1 MISLRDLTVRY
12 GDTVAVD
19 GITLDLE
26 PGKIYGLLGRN
37 GSGKT
42 SLLSVLA
49 AFRHASAGTVTVD
62 GIDPFENP
70 AFMRDTAFIRDVLD
84 VTDSDRLGKVLDFAG
99 RLRPTW
105 DGGYAER
112 LIDVF
117 GLDRRRRVSALS
129 RGQRSSLGVVLGLA
143 ARAPLTILD
152 EVYLGMDA
160 AARTT
165 FYREL
170 LADYLAH
177 PRTIIL
183 STHLIEEVAGLFE
196 QVIVIDRGRLL
207 VHEDTDAFRARG
219 TAVTGPVAAVEAFVA
234 GRTVLSEQN
243 LGGVRQATLYGAL
256 DDDETVRARAAGLS
270 LAPVGVQDLFVHLT
284 SGAVQ
289 GTGSSGA
296 ADGTGRTE
304 ALR

>member
-1 MISLRDLTVRY
+1 MIELRGLTVRY

-19 GITLDLE
+19 DVSLQLPSGV
-26 PGKIYGLLGRN
+26 IYGLLGRN

-42 SLLSVLA
+42 SLLSALA
-49 AFRHASAGTVTVD
+49 SYRKASAGSVLVD
-62 GIDPFENP
+62 GAEAFENP
-70 AFMRDTAFIRDVLD
+70 AVTRATAFIRDTLD
-84 VTDSDRLGKVLDFAG
+84 VSAQDRVRRVVCLAAW
-99 RLRPTW
+99 LRPGW
-105 DGGYAER
+105 DGDYAAK
-112 LIDVF
+112 L
-117 GLDRRRRVSALS
+117 LDLFQLDPRKRVSALS
-129 RGQRSSLGVVLGLA
+129 RGQKSALGVVLGLA

-160 AARTT
+160 VARTA

-207 VHEDTDAFRARG
+207 VHEDTDTFKARG
-219 TAVTGPVAAVEAFVA
+219 VAVTGPAAAVDAFVA
-234 GRTVLSEQN
+234 GHTVLSEQS
-243 LGGVRQATLYGAL
+243 LGGVRQVTLYGAL
-256 DDDETVRARAAGLS
+256 DDDDAARARSDGLT

-284 SGAVQ
+284 SGA
-289 GTGSSGA
+289 
-296 ADGTGRTE
+296 ADGTRRRE

>member
-1 MISLRDLTVRY
+1 MISLRDVTVRY
-12 GDTVAVD
+12 GNTVAVD

-42 SLLSVLA
+42 SLLSVV
-49 AFRHASAGTVTVD
+49 ASYRRASTGTVTID
-62 GIDPFENP
+62 GTDPFEN
-70 AFMRDTAFIRDVLD
+70 AALMRDTAFIRDSLD
-84 VTDSDRLGKVLDFAG
+84 VTDQDRIAKVLAFAG
-99 RLRPTW
+99 RLRRTW
-105 DGGYAER
+105 DADYAEH
-112 LIDVF
+112 LVEVF

-129 RGQRSSLGVVLGLA
+129 RGQRASLGVVLGLA

-160 AARTT
+160 AARKA

-207 VHEDTDAFRARG
+207 VHEDTDTFKARG
-219 TAVTGPVAAVEAFVA
+219 VAVTGPAAAVEAFVA
-234 GRTVLSEQN
+234 ERTVLSEQS

-256 DDDETVRARAAGLS
+256 DDDEVVRAKTAGLTV
-270 LAPVGVQDLFVHLT
+270 APVGVQDLFVHLT
-284 SGAVQ
+284 SGA
-289 GTGSSGA
+289 
-296 ADGTGRTE
+296 ADGARRTE

>member
-1 MISLRDLTVRY
+1 MISLRELTVRY

-19 GITLDLE
+19 SVTLDLE

-49 AFRHASAGTVTVD
+49 SYRRASSGTVTVD
-62 GIDPFENP
+62 GADPFEN
-70 AFMRDTAFIRDVLD
+70 AALMRDTVFIRDSLD
-84 VTDSDRLGKVLDFAG
+84 VTEQDRVATVLDFAG

-105 DGGYAER
+105 DAGYAEH
-112 LIDVF
+112 LADVL
-117 GLDRRRRVSALS
+117 GLDRRKRVSALS

-143 ARAPLTILD
+143 ARTPLTILD

-160 AARTT
+160 AARTV

-170 LADYLAH
+170 LADYVEH

-196 QVIVIDRGRLL
+196 QVIVLDRGRLL
-207 VHEDTDAFRARG
+207 LHEDIDTFKARG
-219 TAVTGPVAAVEAFVA
+219 VAVTGPAAAVDAFAA
-234 GRTVLSEQN
+234 GRTVLSEQR
-243 LGGVRQATLYGAL
+243 LGGVRQVTLHGAL
-256 DDDETVRARAAGLS
+256 DNDEVVRAEAAGLT

-284 SGAVQ
+284 SGAAA
-289 GTGSSGA
+289 GTR
-296 ADGTGRTE
+296 RTE

>member
-1 MISLRDLTVRY
+1 
-12 GDTVAVD
+12 
-19 GITLDLE
+19 
-26 PGKIYGLLGRN
+26 
-37 GSGKT
+37 
-42 SLLSVLA
+42 VLA
-49 AFRHASAGTVTVD
+49 SYRRASAGTVTVD
-62 GIDPFENP
+62 GVDPFENP
-70 AFMRDTAFIRDVLD
+70 ALMRGTAFIRDQLD
-84 VTDSDRLGKVLDFAG
+84 VTTQDRVDRVLDFAA

-105 DGGYAER
+105 DAGYAEH
-112 LIDVF
+112 LTDVF
-117 GLDRRRRVSALS
+117 ELDRRKRVSALS

-160 AARTT
+160 AARTA

-183 STHLIEEVAGLFE
+183 STHLIEEVADLFE

-207 VHEDTDAFRARG
+207 VHEDTDTFKARG
-219 TAVTGPVAAVEAFVA
+219 VAVTGPAAAVDAFVS
-234 GRTVLSEQN
+234 GRTVLNERS

-256 DDDETVRARAAGLS
+256 EPHDVERAGTAGLS

-284 SGAVQ
+284 SGAAG
-289 GTGSSGA
+289 GTQ
-296 ADGTGRTE
+296 RTE

>member
-1 MISLRDLTVRY
+1 MISLRNLTVRY
-12 GDTVAVD
+12 GDTIAVD
-19 GITLDLE
+19 NLSLDLE

-49 AFRHASAGTVTVD
+49 AYRKASSGTVAVGGT
-62 GIDPFENP
+62 DPFEN
-70 AFMRDTAFIRDVLD
+70 AELMRDIAFVRDSLD
-84 VTDSDRLGKVLDFAG
+84 VGEQDRISGVLALAA

-105 DGGYAER
+105 DAAYAER

-117 GLDRRRRVSALS
+117 ELDRRKRVQALS

-160 AARTT
+160 GARTT

-170 LADYLAH
+170 LADYLDH

-196 QVIVIDRGRLL
+196 QVIVIDHGRLL
-207 VHEDTDAFRARG
+207 VHEDTDTFKSRG
-219 TAVTGPVAAVEAFVA
+219 VSVTGPAAAVDAFTA
-234 GRTVLSEQN
+234 GRTVLGGQS
-243 LGGVRQATLYGAL
+243 LGGVRQATLYGEL
-256 DDDETVRARAAGLS
+256 DDDETARAKAAGLT

-284 SGAVQ
+284 SG
-289 GTGSSGA
+289 TA
-296 ADGTGRTE
+296 AGDTSRTE

>member
-26 PGKIYGLLGRN
+26 PNKIYGLLGRN

-49 AFRHASAGTVTVD
+49 SYRRPCAGTVTID
-62 GIDPFENP
+62 GVDPFEN
-70 AFMRDTAFIRDVLD
+70 AALMRATAFVRDSLD
-84 VTDSDRLGKVLDFAG
+84 VTDQDRIAKVLDFAG

-105 DGGYAER
+105 DAGYAEH
-112 LIDVF
+112 LADVF
-117 GLDRRRRVSALS
+117 ELDRRRRVSALS

-160 AARTT
+160 GARAA

-207 VHEDTDAFRARG
+207 LHEDTDTFRARG
-219 TAVTGPVAAVEAFVA
+219 VAVTGPAAAVEAFAA
-234 GRTVLSEQN
+234 GRTVLGEQS
-243 LGGVRQATLYGAL
+243 LGGVRQVTLYGAL
-256 DDDETVRARAAGLS
+256 ADHEAEAARTAGLT

-284 SGAVQ
+284 AV
-289 GTGSSGA
+289 GDTA
-296 ADGTGRTE
+296 RTE

>member
-1 MISLRDLTVRY
+1 MISLRELTVRY
-12 GDTVAVD
+12 GATVAVD
-19 GITLDLE
+19 GITLDLA
-26 PGKIYGLLGRN
+26 PDKIYGLLGRN

-49 AFRHASAGTVTVD
+49 SYRRASAGTVTVD
-62 GIDPFENP
+62 GVDPFENP
-70 AFMRDTAFIRDVLD
+70 ALMRGTAFIRDQLD
-84 VTDSDRLGKVLDFAG
+84 VTTQDRVDRVLDFAG

-105 DGGYAER
+105 DAGYAEH
-112 LIDVF
+112 LTDVF
-117 GLDRRRRVSALS
+117 ELDRRKRVSALS

-160 AARTT
+160 AARTA

-183 STHLIEEVAGLFE
+183 STHLIEEVADLFE

-207 VHEDTDAFRARG
+207 VHEDTDTFKARG
-219 TAVTGPVAAVEAFVA
+219 VAVTGPAAAVDAFVA
-234 GRTVLSEQN
+234 GRTVLSERS
-243 LGGVRQATLYGAL
+243 LGGVRQATLYGEL
-256 DDDETVRARAAGLS
+256 DPRDVERAGAEGLS

-284 SGAVQ
+284 SGAAY
-289 GTGSSGA
+289 GTH
-296 ADGTGRTE
+296 RTE

>member
-12 GDTVAVD
+12 GGTVAVD
-19 GITLDLE
+19 GITLDLA

-49 AFRHASAGTVTVD
+49 AYRRPSAGTVTVNGD
-62 GIDPFENP
+62 DPFENR
-70 AFMRDTAFIRDVLD
+70 ARMRKTAFIRDSLD
-84 VTDSDRLGKVLDFAG
+84 VTDQDRVDKVLDLAG
-99 RLRPTW
+99 RLRPSW
-105 DGGYAER
+105 DAEYAAH

-117 GLDRRRRVSALS
+117 ELNRRKRVSALS

-160 AARTT
+160 GARAA

-196 QVIVIDRGRLL
+196 QVIVLDRGRLL

-219 TAVTGPVAAVEAFVA
+219 VAVTGPAAAVAAFVA
-234 GRTVLSEQN
+234 GRTVLSEQS
-243 LGGVRQATLYGAL
+243 LGGVRQATLSGAL
-256 DDDETVRARAAGLS
+256 DDDEAGRARAAGLT

-284 SGAVQ
+284 SGA
-289 GTGSSGA
+289 
-296 ADGTGRTE
+296 ADGARRTE

>member
-19 GITLDLE
+19 GVTLDLE

-49 AFRHASAGTVTVD
+49 SYRRASSGTVRID
-62 GIDPFENP
+62 GVDPFEN
-70 AFMRDTAFIRDVLD
+70 ATLMGDTVFIRDSLD
-84 VTDSDRLGKVLDFAG
+84 VNDQDHVGKVLRFVG
-99 RLRPTW
+99 RLRPRW
-105 DGGYAER
+105 DTGYAER
-112 LIDVF
+112 LADLF
-117 GLDRRRRVSALS
+117 ELERGKRVSALS

-143 ARAPLTILD
+143 ARAPLTLLD

-160 AARTT
+160 AARSI

-170 LADYLAH
+170 LADYVAH

-183 STHLIEEVAGLFE
+183 STHLIEEVAALFE
-196 QVIVIDRGRLL
+196 QVVVIDKGRLL
-207 VHEDTDAFRARG
+207 VHEDIDTFRSRG
-219 TAVTGPVAAVEAFVA
+219 VSVTGPAAAVDAFVA
-234 GRTVLSEQN
+234 GRTVLGEQR
-243 LGGVRQATLYGAL
+243 LGGIRQATLYGTL
-256 DDDETVRARAAGLS
+256 DDAESGRARAAGLN

-284 SGAVQ
+284 SGA
-289 GTGSSGA
+289 TSGA
-296 ADGTGRTE
+296 EGTDRSE